1 MHKQSAAH
9 SMGWYFVS
17 HYDSKVDICSQ
28 DGKGSLPV
36 TIFSKCMPST
46 ALAVFQSW
54 KYNKHKPVR
63 EQIVD
68 WYPTHIKAH
77 DLDKRQVFIQAQQ

>member
-9 SMGWYFVS
+9 SVEWYFIPD
-17 HYDSKVDICSQ
+17 YDSHMDIFSQ

-36 TIFSKCMPST
+36 TLFSKCMPST
-46 ALAVFQSW
+46 SPAMFHSR

-63 EQIVD
+63 EQIV
-68 WYPTHIKAH
+68 TAI
-77 DLDKRQVFIQAQQ
+77 LLT